1 MDKQNIGLIIPARA
15 ESTRLPNKPLLEI
28 CGKTMIQ
35 RTWDQCE
42 KAALNI
48 PMHVATN
55 SQEIFDHVNEFG
67 GNCILV
73 EDECATGTDR
83 VARANKL
90 LGYDY
95 VINVQGDEPI
105 IDPQT
110 IIQVFA
116 SIKSTES
123 QVVNCMAR
131 IFERSDFVS
140 ESIPKVV
147 VDKFNQLLYASR
159 SAIPGSKGAE
169 FITAMK
175 QICVYGFSK
184 QALDNFCDW
193 GTKSP
198 LESVEDIEIL
208 RFLEN
213 GVKVSMLE
221 VGGSSRAVDTR
232 EDLDLVRALVGRGEV
247 P

>member
-55 SQEIFDHVNEFG
+55 SRKILDHVNKFG
-67 GNCILV
+67 GNGILV

-83 VARANKL
+83 VARANKI

-110 IIQVFA
+110 IIRVFT
-116 SIKSTES
+116 SIKSTDSE
-123 QVVNCMAR
+123 VVNCMAR
-131 IFERSDFVS
+131 ICDRSDFFS

-147 VDKFNQLLYASR
+147 VDRFNQLLYASR
-159 SAIPGSKGAE
+159 SAIPGSKGSV

-175 QICVYGFSK
+175 QICVYGFSR
-184 QALDNFCDW
+184 QALDNFFEW
-193 GTKSP
+193 GVKSS
-198 LESVEDIEIL
+198 LESIEDIEIL

-213 GVKVSMLE
+213 GVKVGMLE
-221 VGGSSRAVDTR
+221 VDGSSRAVDTR
-232 EDLDLVRALVGRGEV
+232 EDLDLVRALVARRET